1 MREKTAGGQIEMG
14 VTYECCD
21 NCRYKY
27 TLHMYDRRFG
37 GQHENPHGYVCLQN
51 ADKHLAIWIV
61 GVDPEHNKC
70 ARYEAG
76 ENNAQ

>member
-1 MREKTAGGQIEMG
+1 MREKAAGGQIEMG

-37 GQHENPHGYVCLQN
+37 GQYENPQGYVCLQN
-51 ADKHLAIWIV
+51 ADKHLAIWVV
-61 GVDPEHNKC
+61 GVDPVHNKC
-70 ARYEAG
+70 EMYEAG
-76 ENNAQ
+76 ENNGE